1 VRDLGDIPAG
11 EARAAFLERPID
23 ERLAAEM
30 EQVEDA
36 VHDRV
41 GRSMVQRLEGWPA
54 VLIDKCRM
62 KVLERL
68 DTSLT
73 RRANRIRKQFV
84 QRTRFE
90 QIGLRVSPPTV
101 FITREQELV
110 QTMRKFLSQADRVP
124 LH

>member
-54 VLIDKCRM
+54 VLIDQCRM

-73 RRANRIRKQFV
+73 RRANRIRKQFC
-84 QRTRFE
+84 
-90 QIGLRVSPPTV
+90 S
-101 FITREQELV
+101 
-110 QTMRKFLSQADRVP
+110 ANP
-124 LH
+124 L